1 MFTDS
6 ISGKVLSQVQ
16 KLLWFSVGNLT
27 MIAASTTVLANTNQ
41 AGLTLPAAVEIT
53 VRDNP
58 GLAQMRSRYKALS
71 EIPSQT
77 GALPDPTISI
87 NAMNF
92 PVTSFHRR
100 QDPMT
105 QLQFGITQTFPFP
118 GTLGLKEDAAK
129 FEALAASHSVD
140 ELRLQLIAS
149 VRKKWWQI
157 YYLKHALD
165 TVRSSQGL
173 LREFIQVAKTK
184 YETGNGLQQ
193 DVLLAQLELS
203 RLLNQEIKVNA
214 MTRMQAIELNVLMDM
229 PENDSIV
236 LSLDVGRSLP
246 PLPAREVF
254 FEKAALSRPLLI
266 QKNVEIQAASSRL
279 KLAEKGTYP
288 GFSVGV
294 AYGDRRGDNPPPNNG
309 SRDDFL
315 SIMVGM
321 KVPIYSSRKQSRNID
336 QRASELQMKQYSSQ
350 DTRGLVLGDI
360 SSALTD
366 YDRAREEFSLF
377 EKAIIPQA
385 SQTVQSMLAGY
396 KVDEVDFLNLV
407 RSQITLLNYQLQYWK
422 TFTEAKQS
430 LAHLEAAVGEETI
443 YE

>member
-1 MFTDS
+1 MLTQS
-6 ISGKVLSQVQ
+6 IKEMVPPRALKQLRLAIGVVILATI
-16 KLLWFSVGNLT
+16 N
-27 MIAASTTVLANTNQ
+27 TTAPANTSE
-41 AGLTLPAAVEIT
+41 AELTLSSAVYIA

-58 GLAQMRSRYKALS
+58 GLAQMRARYMALS

-100 QDPMT
+100 QEPMT
-105 QLQFGITQTFPFP
+105 QLQFGISQSFPFP
-118 GTLGLKEDAAK
+118 GTLGLKEEAAE

-157 YYLKHALD
+157 YYLSHALD
-165 TVRSSQGL
+165 TVRNSQNL

-184 YETGNGLQQ
+184 YETGSGLQQ

-203 RLLNQEIKVNA
+203 RLLDQEIKVNA
-214 MTRMQAIELNVLMDM
+214 MTRTQAIELNVLMDM
-229 PENDSIV
+229 PES
-236 LSLDVGRSLP
+236 DVVNLALNVNKDLP
-246 PLPAREVF
+246 PLAAKEVF
-254 FEKAALSRPLLI
+254 FEKADLSRPLLI
-266 QKNVEIQAASSRL
+266 QKNVEIQAATSRL
-279 KLAEKGTYP
+279 KLAEKSTYP
-288 GFSVGV
+288 GFSIGV
-294 AYGDRRGDNPPPNNG
+294 VYGDRRGDNPPPNNS
-309 SRDDFL
+309 SRDDFF

-321 KVPIYSSRKQSRNID
+321 KVPIYSRRKQSRNIE
-336 QRASELQMKQYSSQ
+336 QRASELLMTQYSSQ

-360 SSALTD
+360 SSALTE

-385 SQTVQSMLAGY
+385 TQTLQSMLAGY
-396 KVDEVDFLNLV
+396 QVDEVDFLNLV

-430 LAHLEAAVGEETI
+430 LARLEAAVGEETI